1 MRFDPRRVALVVA
14 ALCAAGGV
22 LFLAHG
28 WLTRPFGRV
37 EAELVFQAS
46 RLQRGLPLYVDPAQG
61 AWEMGPPPSR
71 YYVLYTPLWP
81 WILAKLA
88 PATLVGTR
96 TVGRAINGLLFLGTL
111 GVVVRAS
118 RPENRATVLTGA
130 LLAVGLA
137 MLVREAGTAD
147 ADMAAVALSTMGLVR
162 MTQRRGL
169 DALSAALL
177 AAAPLVKPSVLGTP
191 VGAVVAHVVTHWRSG
206 PRRLLLPLAV
216 GGLVA
221 AALVGVFHAW
231 SHGAWLT
238 HIVRATGQT
247 LSFDRWLQ
255 ELEGRFV
262 FLGLPHAFA
271 GVFAVRRRAP
281 LVATLPLGTS
291 IAWSLFSM
299 AKHGSGTQYWLEP
312 TMAAL
317 VALGT
322 CGPAVTVS
330 RGGGWLAWA
339 GLALALAVGG
349 TSFPQLVA
357 AAREVGRWNAV
368 VEKLRANCTL
378 RPGEVV
384 VSSDSTLELELD
396 GRIVVPSWQTSYLVR
411 NGQFPLDEWRRDLAR
426 PDGARWFIHSEDYLE
441 PPPER
446 IEGIVEVSAYR
457 KELHDVIEA
466 SFVPDGEIDGMLVYV
481 RR

>member
-1 MRFDPRRVALVVA
+1 MRVDPRRLALVA
-14 ALCAAGGV
+14 AAVCAAGGV

-46 RLQRGLPLYVDPAQG
+46 RIQRGLPLYVDPAQG
-61 AWEMGPPPSR
+61 AWEMGAPPSR

-81 WILAKLA
+81 WLLAKLS
-88 PATLVGTR
+88 PPTLLGMR
-96 TVGRAINGLLFLGTL
+96 AVGRAVNGLLFLGTL
-111 GVVVRAS
+111 GTVVRAS
-118 RPENRATVLTGA
+118 RPENRATVTTGA

-147 ADMAAVALSTMGLVR
+147 ADMVAVALSTLGLLR
-162 MTQRRGL
+162 LNQRRGL
-169 DALSAALL
+169 DPLSAALL

-191 VGAVVAHVVTHWRSG
+191 VGAVVAHVVTHWKSDR
-206 PRRLLLPLAV
+206 RRLLLPLLV

-221 AALVGVFHAW
+221 GSLAGVFHVW

-255 ELEGRFV
+255 ELGGRFM
-262 FLGLPHAFA
+262 FLGVPHVVA

-281 LVATLPLGTS
+281 LVATLPLATS
-291 IAWSLFSM
+291 VAWSVFSM

-317 VALGT
+317 VALGA
-322 CGPAVTVS
+322 CGPAAVAS
-330 RGGGWLAWA
+330 RRGVWLAWA

-349 TSFPQLVA
+349 TSFPQLVS
-357 AAREVGRWNAV
+357 AAREERRWNGV
-368 VEKLRANCTL
+368 VESLRAHCTL
-378 RPGEVV
+378 RPGEVI

-396 GRIVVPSWQTSYLVR
+396 GRVVIPSWQTSYLVR
-411 NGQFPLDEWRRDLAR
+411 KGQFPLDEWRRDLGR
-426 PDGARWFIHSEDYLE
+426 SDGARWFVHSEDYLE
-441 PPPER
+441 PAPALV
-446 IEGIVEVSAYR
+446 EGITEVSAYR
-457 KELHDVIEA
+457 KELRDVMEA
-466 SFVPDGEIDGMLVYV
+466 TFVYDREIDGMLVYV

>member
-1 MRFDPRRVALVVA
+1 MRFDPRRAALVVA
-14 ALCAAGGV
+14 ALAAAGGV

-81 WILAKLA
+81 WLLAKLS
-88 PATLVGTR
+88 PPTLVGIR
-96 TVGRAINGLLFLGTL
+96 TVGRAVNGLLFLGTL
-111 GVVVRAS
+111 GAVVRGS
-118 RPENRATVLTGA
+118 RPGNRVTVTTGA

-147 ADMAAVALSTMGLVR
+147 ADLAAVALSTLGLVR
-162 MTQRRGL
+162 LSRRRGL
-169 DALSAALL
+169 DGLSAALL
-177 AAAPLVKPSVLGTP
+177 AAAPFVKPSVLGTP
-191 VGAVVAHVVTHWRSG
+191 VGAVVAHVVTHWKSG
-206 PRRLLLPLAV
+206 PRRLVGPLAV

-221 AALVGVFHAW
+221 AALAGMLHVW
-231 SHGAWLT
+231 SGGAWLT

-255 ELEGRFV
+255 ELGPRFV
-262 FLGLPHAFA
+262 FLGLPHVVA
-271 GVFAVRRRAP
+271 GVYAVRRRAP
-281 LVATLPLGTS
+281 LVATLPLATS
-291 IAWSLFSM
+291 VAWSVFSM

-317 VALGT
+317 VALGA
-322 CGPAVTVS
+322 CEPATVPS
-330 RGGGWLAWA
+330 RASLGLAWG
-339 GLALALAVGG
+339 GLALAFAVGG
-349 TSFPQLVA
+349 TSLPQLVA
-357 AAREVGRWNAV
+357 AAREERRWNGV
-368 VEKLRANCTL
+368 VESLRAHCTL
-378 RPGEVV
+378 RPGEVL

-411 NGQFPLDEWRRDLAR
+411 KGEFPLDAWRRDLAR
-426 PDGARWFIHSEDYLE
+426 PDGARWFVHSEDYLE
-441 PPPER
+441 PPPDR
-446 IEGIVEVSAYR
+446 IEGTTEVSAYR
-457 KELHDVIEA
+457 KELRDVIEA
-466 SFVPDGEIDGMLVYV
+466 SFAYDGEIGGMLVYV

>member
-14 ALCAAGGV
+14 AVCAAGGL

-61 AWEMGPPPSR
+61 AWEMGAPPSR

-81 WILAKLA
+81 WVLAKLSPMA
-88 PATLVGTR
+88 FVGMR
-96 TVGRAINGLLFLGTL
+96 TVGRAVNGLLFLGTL
-111 GVVVRAS
+111 GAVVRAS
-118 RPENRATVLTGA
+118 RPENRVTVLTGA
-130 LLAVGLA
+130 LLAVGLG

-147 ADMAAVALSTMGLVR
+147 ADMGAVALSTLGLLR
-162 MTQRRGL
+162 LNRKGSL

-191 VGAVVAHVVTHWRSG
+191 VGAVVAHVVTRWRSG
-206 PRRLLLPLAV
+206 PRRLLLPLLV

-221 AALVGVFHAW
+221 GTLAGMFHVW
-231 SHGAWLT
+231 SHGVWLT

-255 ELEGRFV
+255 EFGGRFM
-262 FLGLPHAFA
+262 FLGLPHVVA
-271 GVFAVRRRAP
+271 GVFAVQRRGP
-281 LVATLPLGTS
+281 LVATLPLATS
-291 IAWSLFSM
+291 VAWSIFSM

-322 CGPAVTVS
+322 CGPAVAVS
-330 RGGGWLAWA
+330 RWGGLLAWA

-349 TSFPQLVA
+349 TSFPQLLS
-357 AAREVGRWNAV
+357 AAREERRWNAV
-368 VEKLRANCTL
+368 VESLRAHCTL
-378 RPGEVV
+378 RPGEVI

-396 GRIVVPSWQTSYLVR
+396 GRVIVPSWQTSYLVR
-411 NGQFPLDEWRRDLAR
+411 NGQFPLEAWRRDLAR

-446 IEGIVEVSAYR
+446 IEGIVEVSAFR
-457 KELHDVIEA
+457 KELRDVMEA
-466 SFVPDGEIDGMLVYV
+466 SFVYDGEIDGMLVYV